1 MDTRYYSGTCTLN
14 YYCLQLDHE
23 NLIVFTRWSQS
34 TLFSGPLSKIFF
46 CLFCLL
52 PQEMICKV
60 NENNSVLIVVSFI
73 SSKLKKV
80 TLVCQIN
87 IFSLTSYSE
96 SDLYLSMAW
105 LNNLLWKL
113 ISELLTFSLLSP
125 SSMLKLTIIYDTLWS
140 VRNRVFSVQIGMAL
154 LLASET
160 FPRVIGVPSFLVRKV
175 ENESFPWSHNLG
187 ERIG

>member
-1 MDTRYYSGTCTLN
+1 MEINPDIIKKNPDIVQTIKRVSASVFFFCMFVNYGYQVLQWDTLN
-14 YYCLQLDHE
+14 WYCPQLDHE

-34 TLFSGPLSKIFF
+34 TLFFSWNSNYAQSGGPLSKIGGVFF
-46 CLFCLL
+46 CSFVL
-52 PQEMICKV
+52 PSSARNGLQSEWKNI
-60 NENNSVLIVVSFI
+60 LIMVSFI

-125 SSMLKLTIIYDTLWS
+125 SSMLKLTIIYETL
-140 VRNRVFSVQIGMAL
+140 
-154 LLASET
+154 
-160 FPRVIGVPSFLVRKV
+160 
-175 ENESFPWSHNLG
+175 
-187 ERIG
+187 

>member
-1 MDTRYYSGTCTLN
+1 MYHAVNDKETIVWICFSLQSLIILLISFVLQDVPKCLKIITQISEMEINPDIIKKNPDIVQTIKRVSTSVFFFCMFVNYGYQILQWDTLN
-14 YYCLQLDHE
+14 QYCLQLDHE

-34 TLFSGPLSKIFF
+34 TLFSGPLSKMWGVFF
-46 CLFCLL
+46 CLCCLL

-60 NENNSVLIVVSFI
+60 NKNNSIRIMVSFI

-105 LNNLLWKL
+105 LNNLL
-113 ISELLTFSLLSP
+113 
-125 SSMLKLTIIYDTLWS
+125 
-140 VRNRVFSVQIGMAL
+140 
-154 LLASET
+154 
-160 FPRVIGVPSFLVRKV
+160 
-175 ENESFPWSHNLG
+175 
-187 ERIG
+187 